1 MCVSGCN
8 PLPVLLET
16 SLLCKDW
23 QVIRP
28 SKADIAKMSEELAIQ
43 LLANNESRVVY
54 GCKRHSNEASE

>member
-1 MCVSGCN
+1 MLVSGCN

-23 QVIRP
+23 QVIKP

-43 LLANNESRVVY
+43 LLANNESREIY
-54 GCKRHSNEASE
+54 GCARYENEAKA